1 MKSRKLLVID
11 NYDSFTYNLVQM
23 FRCYR
28 LIIEVHRNDK
38 ITLTEIQ
45 DFHPDYLLI
54 SPGPRDPAGAGISMD
69 VISHFHASRPIL
81 GVCLGMQCLNECF
94 QGTTVRAELP
104 VHGKTSL
111 VQHTGQG
118 LFAGLPSPFRAARYH
133 SLQVRPGPVSKLQVT
148 AWNEDHMVMGLALPG
163 YPVYGV
169 QFHPESFMTESG
181 SRLVEN
187 FLRSDLPLANL
198 TYN

>member
-38 ITLTEIQ
+38 ITLTQIQ
-45 DFHPDYLLI
+45 DFQPDYLLI
-54 SPGPRDPAGAGISMD
+54 SPGPRDPAGAGISME
-69 VISHFHASRPIL
+69 VISNFHASRPIL

-94 QGTTVRAELP
+94 QGTTVRAEPP

-133 SLQVRPGPVSKLQVT
+133 SLQVRPSPDSKLQVT
-148 AWNEDHMVMGLALPG
+148 AWNEDHKIGRASCRER
-163 YPVYGV
+163 VYCEV
-169 QFHPESFMTESG
+169 
-181 SRLVEN
+181 
-187 FLRSDLPLANL
+187 
-198 TYN
+198 